1 MSLNVLSNPDPIW
14 DQKWNYMDP
23 LDLHKIK
30 LQTFDFKNR
39 FESIKYGVGC
49 ARTKNRNYKFDNYK
63 VNIKKINTIFRF
75 SRIF

>member
-1 MSLNVLSNPDPIW
+1 MCFQPRSHLGSEMEL
-14 DQKWNYMDP
+14 YGP

-39 FESIKYGVGC
+39 FFESIKYGVGC

-63 VNIKKINTIFRF
+63 VNIKKDKYHF
-75 SRIF
+75 